1 MKLQNLGEKEL
12 ISRIRKDFS
21 ILRPDVSV
29 GIGDD
34 AAVIKHGKKF
44 LIITKDLLFEGI
56 HFLSPLHPPYLLG
69 RKSLMVNLSDVA
81 AMGGWPKYALLGLG
95 LPPELDS
102 SWLKEYFYGFKSA
115 AEAEGV
121 VLIGGDISQSKKIAI
136 SVTVIGEGKNIIQR
150 GGAEVGHHLFASGS
164 LGNARQGLI
173 LLKKGYRLGDDK
185 KADPFLQA
193 FLDPLPCIAL
203 GKELSRL
210 KLASSMIDISDGL
223 SVDLSHLCEESG
235 VGAEIHL
242 DRLPLSPEIQHFQ
255 RQPYRLALH
264 GGEDYELLFSVPPQ
278 DLRSLS
284 RLQKNHKI
292 TFIGQMVKKKEIFL
306 IDRRGNR
313 RPLKIKGY
321 QHFGVRAQL

>member
-1 MKLQNLGEKEL
+1 MKLQSLGEKEL

-21 ILRPDVSV
+21 KLHPQVLV

-34 AAVIKHGKKF
+34 AAVFKHGKEF
-44 LIITKDLLFEGI
+44 LIITKDLLFEGV
-56 HFLSPLHPPYLLG
+56 HFLSSLHPPFLLG

-81 AMGGWPKYALLGLG
+81 AMGGLPKYALLGLG
-95 LPPELDS
+95 LPPEMDS
-102 SWLKEYFYGFKSA
+102 SWLEQYFAGFRSA
-115 AEAEGV
+115 AGEEGV
-121 VLIGGDISQSKKIAI
+121 ALIGGDVSQTKKIAI

-150 GGAEVGHHLFASGS
+150 RGAEAGHHVFASGS

-173 LLKKGYRLGDDK
+173 LLKKGYKLGDNK

-193 FLDPLPCIAL
+193 FLNPSPPTTL

-210 KLASSMIDISDGL
+210 KLASSMIDVSDGL

-242 DRLPLSPEIQHFQ
+242 DRLPLSPEIRHFQ

-264 GGEDYELLFSVPPQ
+264 GGEDYELLFSVPPRN
-278 DLRSLS
+278 LRSLS
-284 RLQKNHKI
+284 RLQNKHKI
-292 TFIGQMVKKKEIFL
+292 TFIGRMIEKKKIFL
-306 IDRRGNR
+306 IDRSGKRS
-313 RPLKIKGY
+313 PLKIRGY
-321 QHFGVRAQL
+321 QHFGVRS

>member
-21 ILRPDVSV
+21 ILHPDVSV

-44 LIITKDLLFEGI
+44 IILTKDLLFEGI
-56 HFLSPLHPPYLLG
+56 HFLPPLHPPYLLG

-81 AMGGWPKYALLGLG
+81 AMGGWPRYALLGLG

-102 SWLKEYFYGFKSA
+102 SWLKEYFSGFKSA

-150 GGAEVGHHLFASGS
+150 GGAEPGHHLFVSGS
-164 LGNARQGLI
+164 LGNARQGFI

-193 FLDPLPCIAL
+193 FLDPLPCITL

-235 VGAEIHL
+235 VGAEIYL

-278 DLRSLS
+278 ELQSLS

-313 RPLKIKGY
+313 RPLKIKGF
-321 QHFGVRAQL
+321 QHFK